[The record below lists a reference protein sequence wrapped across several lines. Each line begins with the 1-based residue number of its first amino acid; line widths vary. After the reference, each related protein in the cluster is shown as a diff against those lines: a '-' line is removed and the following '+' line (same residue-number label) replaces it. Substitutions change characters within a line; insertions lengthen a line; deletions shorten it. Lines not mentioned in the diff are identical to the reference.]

1 MTGPATWL
9 RKMFIYGRSSRY
21 YRAGTAT
28 RTLTR
33 GERLALFRSTFTT
46 DSEMQLVMLSVA
58 EIDPDGLVSHISLY
72 DDGALDDAVA
82 DLEARY
88 IGGEG
93 ADARI
98 ENTATRAV
106 LDAVAHWQSGELDF
120 DDAIAENVVR
130 FDTRR
135 SVATPTLEGRAAF
148 IENVRAIYDVFDS
161 LVLEPLAIRGDRVA
175 LFRVTLSRDGFA
187 ATMLGVYETDER
199 GLVVR
204 GTSFDDEDLD
214 LALDELED
222 RFVAGEGAARE

>member
-1 MTGPATWL
+1 VLQRLVFSTAVGREMT
-9 RKMFIYGRSSRY
+9 
-21 YRAGTAT
+21 
-28 RTLTR
+28 TLGLNEWDH
-33 GERLALFRSTFTT
+33 GEVVCRVVF
-46 DSEMQLVMLSVA
+46 DE
-58 EIDPDGLVSHISLY
+58 
-72 DDGALDDAVA
+72 DAVA
-82 DLEARY
+82 DALVELDRRY
-88 IGGEG
+88 AADEG
-93 ADARI
+93 AEPSAPPGI

-120 DDAIAENVVR
+120 DDTIAENVVR